1 MRREKEWTISGT
13 IAMKYGN
20 QLDYIDEDD
29 KEESTDAEET
39 KDYQI
44 DKQ

>member
-1 MRREKEWTISGT
+1 MKEWTISGT
-13 IAMKYGN
+13 TAMKC
-20 QLDYIDEDD
+20 L
-29 KEESTDAEET
+29 KKTTKKKSTDAEEM

>member
-1 MRREKEWTISGT
+1 MKEWTISGT
-13 IAMKYGN
+13 TAMKYGN
-20 QLDYIDEDD
+20 KLTTSM
-29 KEESTDAEET
+29 KTTKKKSTDAEEM